1 MSKPSKPLAGFKVL
15 EMAQI
20 MAGPVAGQMLADLGA
35 EVIKVEK
42 MPGGD
47 DTRSYAEPR
56 INGVSAPFLMLN
68 RGKRGLALNLKHP
81 RGREVLFE
89 LVRKSDALIENFRKG
104 TLEKFSAGYEDLRK
118 INPRLIYCA
127 ISGYGR
133 TGPYADKGGFDL
145 IAQGFSGLM
154 SITGEP
160 GRPPVKPGT
169 PVADINA
176 GILAVNG
183 IMAAHIHCLKTGEG
197 QLVETS
203 LMEAAMHQTHWHAG
217 IYFATGQSPEPTG
230 SAHVLTAPY
239 QAFRTADGHI
249 NIGGANATNWQ
260 RVCHEL
266 GHPEWASD
274 QRFKENADRMAN
286 REALVQAMESVLETN
301 GTEYWVARFDAAGVP
316 AGPVHQIG
324 QAVQHPQ
331 ALARE
336 MVVQTKHPDAGEVRS
351 IGNPVKLSASPG
363 SSDRPAPR
371 FGEHTRDVLEE
382 FGFAA
387 ADIDELISAGVVH
400 QGETA

>member
-1 MSKPSKPLAGFKVL
+1 MTTKPLAGFKVL

-89 LVRKSDALIENFRKG
+89 LVRQSDALIENFRKG
-104 TLEKFSAGYEDLRK
+104 TLEKFNAGYEDLRK

-154 SITGEP
+154 SVTGEP

-217 IYFATGQSPEPTG
+217 IFFATGQSPEPTG

-260 RVCHEL
+260 RVCTEL
-266 GHPEWASD
+266 GHPEWATD
-274 QRFKENADRMAN
+274 QRFKDNADRMAN
-286 REALVQAMESVLETN
+286 REALVQAMESVLETDS
-301 GTEYWVARFDAAGVP
+301 TEHWVARFDAAGVP
-316 AGPVHQIG
+316 AGPVHKIG

-371 FGEHTRDVLEE
+371 FGEHTREVLEE

-387 ADIDELISAGVVH
+387 ADIDGLISEGVVH

>member
-1 MSKPSKPLAGFKVL
+1 MSGPLAGLRVL

-20 MAGPVAGQMLADLGA
+20 MAGPVAGLMLADLGA

-47 DTRSYAEPR
+47 DTRSYADPR
-56 INGVSAPFLMLN
+56 INGVSAPFRMLN

-81 RGREVLFE
+81 AGREVLFE
-89 LVRKSDALIENFRKG
+89 MVRKSDALIENFRKG
-104 TLEKFSAGYEDLRK
+104 TLEKFGAGYEDLRK

-133 TGPYADKGGFDL
+133 TGPYADQGGFDL

-154 SITGEP
+154 SVTGEA

-203 LMEAAMHQTHWHAG
+203 LMEAALHQTHWHAG
-217 IYFATGQSPEPTG
+217 IYFATGESPEPNG

-239 QAFRTADGHI
+239 QAFKTADGHI
-249 NIGGANATNWQ
+249 NIGGANAANWQ
-260 RVCHEL
+260 RICEVL
-266 GHPEWASD
+266 GHRDWIKD
-274 QRFKENADRMAN
+274 DRFKENADRMN
-286 REALVQAMESVLETN
+286 NLQALVGEMEAVLVTQT
-301 GTEYWVARFDAAGVP
+301 TEHWVQQFDIAGVP
-316 AGPVHQIG
+316 AGPVHKIG
-324 QAVQHPQ
+324 QAVEHPQ
-331 ALARE
+331 ALARQ
-336 MVVQTKHPDAGEVRS
+336 MVVQTEHPDAGEVRS
-351 IGNPVKLSASPG
+351 IGNPVKLSACPG
-363 SSDRPAPR
+363 TSTRPAPR
-371 FGEHTRDVLEE
+371 FGEHSRQVLSE
-382 FGFAA
+382 FGFGT
-387 ADIDELISAGVVH
+387 ADIDQLIADGVVH
-400 QGETA
+400 QGEST